1 MTSLSERTRGWSK
14 RNADWERVYF
24 GLLSERSIVIKNKA
38 KLTMR
43 GIALFIESEDT
54 EALDLPDRFWQ
65 LKHTK

>member
-1 MTSLSERTRGWSK
+1 M
-14 RNADWERVYF
+14 
-24 GLLSERSIVIKNKA
+24 IKNKA